1 MADIFIQQKK
11 ELLKILENSSNKL
24 LFPNTVINS
33 LSLSGLNALSSFF
46 KKYNSYII
54 KIRILKIKL
63 MKLNSW
69 DIFYNSHY
77 LWNFSVLSNIKSVE
91 KYIKEI
97 FDYSFGKNVNIFR
110 KMILTQSNVNPMNI
124 LIFMAIKKQN
134 NKYVY
139 GYNDKNTNETIFKE
153 LSLDNV
159 KKLLPLCIKP
169 INNVGDKTL
178 LELYE
183 KIHEL
188 DQSDIFDYSEN
199 II

>member
-97 FDYSFGKNVNIFR
+97 FDYSFGKNVNIF
-110 KMILTQSNVNPMNI
+110 
-124 LIFMAIKKQN
+124 
-134 NKYVY
+134 
-139 GYNDKNTNETIFKE
+139 
-153 LSLDNV
+153 
-159 KKLLPLCIKP
+159 
-169 INNVGDKTL
+169 
-178 LELYE
+178 
-183 KIHEL
+183 
-188 DQSDIFDYSEN
+188 
-199 II
+199 